1 MENIIRQNRTSQVSI
16 YVFAGIILSFT
27 FMAITVAYGL
37 DGIIMGVH
45 DMFHDFRHVMG
56 MPCH

>member
-1 MENIIRQNRTSQVSI
+1 MENIIRQNKTSQVSTYI
-16 YVFAGIILSFT
+16 FASVVFSFT
-27 FMAITVAYGL
+27 FTAITVAYGL
-37 DGIIMGVH
+37 DGVIMGAH